1 MKKSLLFLSMALAFS
16 LAVCAQNAFVP
27 KAPAGMDLPDNQ
39 KLMGHYDT
47 DDVGTEGVGLST
59 NGFVYLGTILE
70 AEELDLYN
78 GGKIMAFR
86 VGLAENT
93 TVSKVFVMPV
103 AAGGAYGTMI
113 SWDCNVSEVGW
124 NVVELPTPYQ
134 LNLSEGEKLMI
145 GFQYEQKANQKPL
158 ALVKVG
164 DIYDTYQYKKAGS
177 MYRWALAGLT
187 PYGNLCVQCIVEHDN
202 FPKYLIKPGG
212 FDCPQYVKVGET
224 LPFSFFVRNR
234 GNNAVEAQALTFD
247 VKVDGN
253 KVGTITN
260 QERLEAGDTITIQS
274 EIETADMEMGTHEIT
289 VENAVID
296 DEVLQYVYPMR
307 ASFLVHNGI
316 YPRQKH
322 LIEQLTSTYCT
333 YCPLG
338 NSMLNILKGQ
348 RDDIIWVGLH
358 GNLGAGV
365 DPYTTAQ
372 GDSIMI
378 YMTGGSIAY
387 PSAAFDRSTGWEND
401 VEMVNG
407 IGYYEQYHQ
416 QIANEL
422 GLFFDEISAN
432 QLTFASIEINSV
444 VNRETREAVVT
455 VSGEMSPD
463 FDLLLGEGNKLT
475 VYITED
481 SLVARQLNNGT
492 WVNNYMH
499 NGVFRCALGSAKGV
513 DINMVGEGYSNEFTF
528 TVPAEWNMAN
538 LNVVAFIGRPLT
550 NGASGVYND
559 MKVNNAEC
567 VRLISEEG
575 GIEEILNEGDAV
587 PVAYYDMMGRQHDGL
602 QQGVN
607 LVKMSDGTARKVLVK

>member
-1 MKKSLLFLSMALAFS
+1 MRKSLLLLVMALSFS
-16 LAVCAQNAFVP
+16 TAICAQNVMM
-27 KAPAGMDLPDNQ
+27 APAGMDLPDNQ
-39 KLMGHYDT
+39 KLLGHYDT

-59 NGFVYLGTILE
+59 NGLVYLGTILE
-70 AEELDLYN
+70 SEELDLFN
-78 GGKIMAFR
+78 GGRIMSFR
-86 VGLAENT
+86 VGLAEST
-93 TVSKVFVMPV
+93 TISKVFVMPV
-103 AAGGAYGTMI
+103 AAGGAYGTLL

-124 NVVELPTPYQ
+124 NVIELPTPYQ

-177 MYRWALAGLT
+177 MYRWAVAGLK

-212 FDCPQYVKVGET
+212 FDCPEYVKVGET
-224 LPFSFFVRNR
+224 MPFSFFVRNR
-234 GNNAVEAQALTFD
+234 GNNAVEPQALTFD
-247 VKVDGN
+247 VMVDGN
-253 KVGTITN
+253 KVATITN

-274 EIETADMEMGTHEIT
+274 EIETADLEMGNHEIS
-289 VENAVID
+289 VENAVIE
-296 DEVLQYVYPMR
+296 DEVLQYVFPMK

-358 GNLGAGV
+358 GNLGSGV

-378 YMTGGSIAY
+378 YMTGGSISY

-401 VEMVNG
+401 LQMVNG

-422 GLFFDEISAN
+422 SLFFDDISAN
-432 QLTFASIEINSV
+432 QLTFASIEINPV

-463 FDLLLGEGNKLT
+463 FDLLLGEGCKLT

-481 SLVARQLNNGT
+481 SLVARQLNSGT
-492 WVNNYMH
+492 WVNNYRH

-513 DINMVGEGYSNEFTF
+513 DFNLVEEGYSNEFKF

-538 LNVVAFIGRPLT
+538 LNVVAFISRPLT
-550 NGASGVYND
+550 NGASGVYTD
-559 MKVNNAEC
+559 MKVNNAES

-587 PVAYYDMMGRQHDGL
+587 PVAYYDMMGRQHDNL

-607 LVKMSDGTARKVLVK
+607 IVKMSDGTARKVLVK